1 MEELFIKKY
10 EEILQL
16 FSITAPKG
24 YTKEELEK
32 VELEVSKIPEA
43 LKLFYLKYGKSE
55 ELLHLQ
61 DQFIL
66 PNQYQAL
73 IDEEY
78 IIFFDENQGV
88 CQAGIKKADAN
99 QPDPPVYV
107 RMDSEEWL
115 LSVDKVSDFLVAMFG
130 YQASICL
137 EYSPEEFYF
146 ITAEEKEKITQ
157 LFEKKAVSFKN
168 WLECEITVYG
178 NQNSGRVAVMEQ
190 EDYDIQMNYAANTK
204 EEYERM
210 DVLLS
215 EMGEAI

>member
-1 MEELFIKKY
+1 MEELFMKKY

-16 FSITAPKG
+16 FSITSPKG
-24 YTKEELEK
+24 YTKEEMEK
-32 VELEVSKIPEA
+32 VELEVGKIPGA

-99 QPDPPVYV
+99 QPNPPVYV

-115 LSVDKVSDFLVAMFG
+115 LSADKVSDFLVAMFG

-137 EYSPEEFYF
+137 EYSPEEFY
-146 ITAEEKEKITQ
+146 
-157 LFEKKAVSFKN
+157 S
-168 WLECEITVYG
+168 
-178 NQNSGRVAVMEQ
+178 REQ
-190 EDYDIQMNYAANTK
+190 RA
-204 EEYERM
+204 ERM
-210 DVLLS
+210 CLHIHSATAARVEYPAAQLRYKFDAPSACCGVFDCCLELDNKGFPPCFS
-215 EMGEAI
+215 AWM